1 MSLLQEKAASDS
13 QAASFSNIP
22 VIDLTNI
29 TSSDPTLRQALAREV
44 RNACINVGFFY
55 VSNHSIPEAVIN
67 NGLEGTKQF
76 FSLPLESKM
85 EVENKKS
92 PSFRG
97 YAPILSGN
105 NNPENAGDLHEGFQF
120 GWEELVNAKGA
131 RGEEIDGAMSGAN
144 QWPSETE
151 APDFRRAA
159 LTYYHAAV
167 ELGKLLFPIFALA
180 LELPEDYFEDK
191 ASPSIF
197 NARLSTRHSAAIM
210 GVLHYPPQT
219 SQVDGR
225 VIGIG
230 AHTDL
235 KSFNTCRSRTAQCF
249 TILWQEPQIQA
260 LQVLNADKE
269 WIDAPP
275 IDGTL
280 VINLGDQFA
289 RWTNDVFK
297 STVHR
302 AINRSGVRRYSIPLF
317 FGTDYNVKLEP
328 IPSCVSEA
336 RPPKYEVVNAGDYV
350 KSRFQAT
357 YGGYGANA

>member
-85 EVENKKS
+85 ELENKKS

-191 ASPSIF
+191 
-197 NARLSTRHSAAIM
+197 TRHSAAIM

-230 AHTDL
+230 AHTDWE
-235 KSFNTCRSRTAQCF
+235 CF

-260 LQVLNADKE
+260 LQVLNADKK

-357 YGGYGANA
+357 FGGYSANA